1 MQLPSFGAKSGL
13 GAVRGHGR
21 ASSLIGLSVVL
32 FAFGCGTATQVAAQ
46 STVTW
51 TGDSSNFWT
60 DPFSWSPF
68 TVPTSDDDVIIDTSN
83 DTVGLGGTVLD
94 TSTEINALIVG
105 DVDIGELT
113 ITSGTLTVDDVMA
126 IAQNGGTG
134 SVVVAGSD
142 AALAVGEQL
151 DIAGQGTGTLTIAGG
166 ATVSIGGQQIFILG
180 LDEKAVATLNIGNAA
195 TDGATSPGTLSTPTI
210 EVFQAAQADIVFNH
224 TSGSSNPYTFAPSIE
239 VGQAS
244 ATISILS
251 GTTIFTGDL
260 SDYGQ
265 SVDITNGTMVIESDL
280 VASDISLG
288 GGTTGGLTVQ
298 SGGTVST
305 PSLLIGTGSGDVA
318 TVEVTG
324 DDGNGNPSTLT
335 VTDTLT
341 VGVEGTGTLVLSDG
355 AVLNAPST
363 IVIAEK
369 GSSTGTLALGAAS
382 GADAAAVGIFTSD
395 LSFGSGDGT
404 LLFNHTATE
413 TDPFA
418 STVTISGSG
427 TISAIAGFTELSGDI
442 SGFDGALFVD
452 GGSLSITQ
460 DIKASSLTIGD
471 TGTDGTFV
479 FGDTVTATI
488 NGDVTIGVEA
498 GSAGTVTVAGATADG
513 GSIVAATLKVSDDL
527 VIGGAGTG
535 TLVVADSGVISVD
548 GGKGTVTIA
557 ESSGSNG
564 TLIIG
569 SPVSGTTLG
578 VGTVEADL
586 VAFGDGG
593 GTTLFNHSDDSG
605 DFVFDL
611 PFSGTGL
618 IDHQAGATELSADS
632 KDFTGTVILSGG
644 QLTVS
649 GALPGSI
656 ILGDGTL
663 LVTGTLSGDVEV
675 EDGTLAGTGTVEG
688 TITVDS
694 GGTISP
700 GTSVGTL
707 NTADMIFE
715 SGSVYAVEIDSDG
728 NTDLIN
734 SSGTVT
740 LKGGTVS
747 VVADGF
753 FSDASF
759 VILTAAD
766 VTGQFSDDILGATT
780 FIDYALSYD
789 DTDVT
794 LTQTV
799 SQAFGAVGTSENH
812 QQVADALTSLP
823 FEEEVVQHALA
834 SATEEEARAIFDSFS
849 GEIHASVQGALMD
862 NDREIS
868 AAINRRLGGP
878 FYGPG
883 APATEGPQNGAWI
896 AGYGG
901 WNNIDATGNTGAA
914 SNDYGGVIAGVDRA
928 FGETWRLG
936 IFGAYGS
943 TDVDQ
948 SGRASSADVDSFSA
962 GLYGQA
968 TVDALFVNLG
978 GVFSWHD
985 VDTSRTVPVRSAV
998 QNLTASYDAYSWQLF
1013 AEAGYRFAWDGTTLE
1028 PFGGVS
1034 YLQLDRDG
1042 FTETGGSAALSAGSN
1057 TEETTFTT
1065 LGVRVGQQ
1073 VTDTFRV
1080 QGTAA
1085 WRHAF
1090 GDVDPTAGFTLA
1102 GSNPFTVAGAPI
1114 AEDALLVE
1122 AGVEL
1127 DLANNVTIGVGYG
1140 GRFGDGTTANQ
1151 VQGYLRVAF

>member
-1 MQLPSFGAKSGL
+1 MTDRRA
-13 GAVRGHGR
+13 GAVATVMRR
-21 ASSLIGLSVVL
+21 ATAQRRKEDWVSMLHSALTTTLVFAVACGL
-32 FAFGCGTATQVAAQ
+32 AAQVAAQ
-46 STVTW
+46 PTVTW
-51 TGDSSNFWT
+51 TGSKSTNWNDAGN
-60 DPFSWSPF
+60 WSPES
-68 TVPTSDDDVIIDTSN
+68 VPGASDEVIIDTVDPNAAILSDFTGIDALLVGDSN
-83 DTVGLGGTVLD
+83 TGDLT
-94 TSTEINALIVG
+94 INA
-105 DVDIGELT
+105 
-113 ITSGTLTVDDVMA
+113 TLTVNENMA
-126 IAQNGGTG
+126 IAQDGGTG
-134 SVVVAGSD
+134 TVTVALDTGALSVGSD
-142 AALAVGEQL
+142 FNLASR
-151 DIAGQGTGTLTIAGG
+151 GTGTLTIASGG
-166 ATVSIGGQQIFILG
+166 SVTIGSQTLIMG
-180 LDEKAVATLNIGNAA
+180 LDADAVATLNIGAAA
-195 TDGATSPGTLSTPTI
+195 TDTAVAPGTLSASTV
-210 EVFQAAQADIVFNH
+210 EVFEAKRADIVFNH
-224 TSGSSNPYTFAPSIE
+224 RSGGYTFAPSITVE
-239 VGQAS
+239 NGPT
-244 ATISILS
+244 TISILS

-260 SDYGQ
+260 SSFGDT
-265 SVDITNGTMVIESDL
+265 VDITNGTMVIESDL
-280 VASDISLG
+280 VASGISLG
-288 GGTTGGLTVQ
+288 GGTTGGLTVR

-305 PSLLIGTGSGDVA
+305 PSLLIGTGSGDVS

-324 DDGNGNPSTLT
+324 DDGSGNASTLT

-355 AVLNAPST
+355 AVLNAPAT

-369 GSSTGTLALGAAS
+369 GSSTGTLALGAAA
-382 GADAAAVGIFTSD
+382 GADAAALGTFNSD
-395 LSFGSGDGT
+395 ISFGSGDGT
-404 LLFNHTATE
+404 LVFNHTATE

-418 STVTISGSG
+418 STVAISGKG
-427 TISAIAGFTELSGDI
+427 TISALAGFTELSGDI
-442 SGFDGALFVD
+442 SGFDGALFID
-452 GGSLSITQ
+452 GGSLSITE
-460 DIKASSLTIGD
+460 DIKASSLTVGD
-471 TGTDGTFV
+471 TGTDAAFV

-488 NGDVTIGVEA
+488 SGDATIGVEA
-498 GSAGTVTVAGATADG
+498 GSSGTVTVAGAAADG
-513 GSIVAATLKVSDDL
+513 ASIVAATLKVSDDL
-527 VIGGAGTG
+527 VIGGGGMG
-535 TLVVADSGVISVD
+535 TLVVNDSGVVSVD

-557 ESSGSNG
+557 ESAGSNG

-593 GTTLFNHSDDSG
+593 GTALFNHSDDSG

-611 PFSGTGL
+611 PFTGAGL
-618 IDHQAGATELSADS
+618 IDVRAGTTELSADS
-632 KDFTGTVILSGG
+632 SDFTGTVIVSGG

-649 GALPGSI
+649 GTLPGSI
-656 ILGDGTL
+656 TLGDGTL

-675 EDGTLAGTGTVEG
+675 EDGTLAGTGMVEG

-694 GGTISP
+694 GGTIAP

-707 NTADMIFE
+707 TTADMTFE

-728 NTDLIN
+728 TTDLID

-766 VTGQFSDDILGATT
+766 VTGEFSDDVLDTTT
-780 FIDYALSYD
+780 FVSYSLSYD

-799 SQAFGAVGTSENH
+799 SQSFGAVGTSENH
-812 QQVADALTSLP
+812 QQVAAALTSLP
-823 FEEEVVQHALA
+823 FEEEVVQHALG
-834 SATEEEARAIFDSFS
+834 SATEDEARAIFDSLS

-878 FYGPG
+878 FFGPMSND
-883 APATEGPQNGAWI
+883 PSMDGPQNGAWI

-901 WNNIDATGNTGAA
+901 WNDIDATGNTDAA

-948 SGRASSADVDSFSA
+948 SGRSSSADVDSFSA

-968 TVDALFVNLG
+968 NVDALFINLG

-985 VDTSRTVPVRSAV
+985 VDTSRAVPVRSAV
-998 QNLTASYDAYSWQLF
+998 QNLTASYDANSWQLF

-1042 FTETGGSAALSAGSN
+1042 FTEAGGSAALSASSN

-1065 LGVRVGQQ
+1065 LGVRVGQE

-1102 GSNPFTVAGAPI
+1102 GSDPFTVAGAPI

-1122 AGVEL
+1122 AAVEL
-1127 DLANNVTIGVGYG
+1127 DLANNLTLGVGYG

-1151 VQGYLRVAF
+1151 VQGYLRLAF

>member
-1 MQLPSFGAKSGL
+1 MLHSALTTTLVFAVACGL
-13 GAVRGHGR
+13 A
-21 ASSLIGLSVVL
+21 A
-32 FAFGCGTATQVAAQ
+32 QVAAQ
-46 STVTW
+46 PTVTW
-51 TGDSSNFWT
+51 TGSQST
-60 DPFSWSPF
+60 DWNDADNWSPGS
-68 TVPTSDDDVIIDTSN
+68 VPGDSDEAIIDTVKPN
-83 DTVGLGGTVLD
+83 APTLTNF
-94 TSTEINALIVG
+94 TEIDALLVGDSKTGDLTIEATLIVN
-105 DVDIGELT
+105 EN
-113 ITSGTLTVDDVMA
+113 MA
-126 IAQNGGTG
+126 IGQEGGTG
-134 SVVVAGSD
+134 TVTVALDTGALHVASD
-142 AALAVGEQL
+142 LNIAAR
-151 DIAGQGTGTLTIAGG
+151 GTGTLTIGRFG
-166 ATVSIGGQQIFILG
+166 SVTVGSQNLIMG
-180 LDEKAVATLNIGNAA
+180 LDADAVATLNIGAAA
-195 TDGATSPGTLSTPTI
+195 TDTAVAPGTLSVDTI
-210 EVFQAAQADIVFNH
+210 EVVEAKRADFVFNH
-224 TSGSSNPYTFAPSIE
+224 RSGGYTFAPSIE
-239 VGQAS
+239 VDQGS
-244 ATISILS
+244 ATISLLS
-251 GTTIFTGDL
+251 GVTNFTGDL
-260 SDYGQ
+260 TSFGGSVEISD
-265 SVDITNGTMVIESDL
+265 GTMVLRSDL

-288 GGTTGGLTVQ
+288 GGTTGGLTVR
-298 SGGTVST
+298 SGSTVST
-305 PSLLIGTGSGDVA
+305 PSLLIGTGSGNVA

-355 AVLNAPST
+355 AVLNAPAT

-369 GSSTGTLALGAAS
+369 GSSTGTLALGAVS
-382 GADAAAVGIFTSD
+382 GADAAALGTFNADI
-395 LSFGSGDGT
+395 SFGSGDGT

-413 TDPFA
+413 TDPFS
-418 STVTISGSG
+418 STVAISGSG
-427 TISAIAGFTELSGDI
+427 TISALAGFTELSGDI

-452 GGSLSITQ
+452 GGSLLITE
-460 DIKASSLTIGD
+460 DIKARSLTVGD
-471 TGTDGTFV
+471 TGTDAAFV

-488 NGDVTIGVEA
+488 SGDATIGVEA
-498 GSAGTVTVAGATADG
+498 GSSGTVTVAGATADG
-513 GSIVAATLKVSDDL
+513 STIVAATLKVSDDL

-535 TLVVADSGVISVD
+535 TLVVNESGVVSVD
-548 GGKGTVTIA
+548 GGKGRVTIA
-557 ESSGSNG
+557 ESAGSNG

-569 SPVSGTTLG
+569 SPVSGTPLG

-593 GTTLFNHSDDSG
+593 GTALFNHSDDSG

-611 PFSGTGL
+611 PFSGNGL

-649 GALPGSI
+649 GTLPGSI
-656 ILGDGTL
+656 TLGDGTL
-663 LVTGTLSGDVEV
+663 SVTGTLSGDVEV

-688 TITVDS
+688 TITVDN
-694 GGTISP
+694 GGTIAP
-700 GTSVGTL
+700 GTSDGTAAGTAVGTL
-707 NTADMIFE
+707 TTADMTFE

-734 SSGTVT
+734 ASGTVT
-740 LKGGTVS
+740 LNGGTVS

-753 FSDASF
+753 FSDTSF

-766 VTGQFSDDILGATT
+766 VTGEFSDTVLGATT
-780 FIDYALSYD
+780 FIDYVLSYD

-799 SQAFGAVGTSENH
+799 NQSFGAVGTSENH
-812 QQVADALTSLP
+812 QQVAAALTSLP
-823 FEEEVVQHALA
+823 FEEAVVQHALA
-834 SATEEEARAIFDSFS
+834 SATEEEARAIFDSLS

-878 FYGPG
+878 FYSLGRPG
-883 APATEGPQNGAWI
+883 MDGPQNGAWI

-901 WNNIDATGNTGAA
+901 WNDIDATGNTDAA
-914 SNDYGGVIAGVDRA
+914 SNDYGGVIAGFDRA

-968 TVDALFVNLG
+968 NVDALFINLG

-985 VDTSRTVPVRSAV
+985 VDTSRAVPVRSAV
-998 QNLTASYDAYSWQLF
+998 QNLTANYDANSWQLF

-1042 FTETGGSAALSAGSN
+1042 FTEAGGSAALRASAN

-1065 LGVRVGQQ
+1065 LGVRVGQE

-1085 WRHAF
+1085 WRHTF
-1090 GDVDPTAGFTLA
+1090 GDVDPTADFTLA
-1102 GSNPFTVAGAPI
+1102 GSDPFTVAGAPI

-1122 AGVEL
+1122 AAVEL
-1127 DLANNVTIGVGYG
+1127 DLATNVTLGVGYG

-1151 VQGYLRVAF
+1151 VQGYLRLAF